1 MWLVARAIC
10 AAVQRRVMADPL
22 VWPALLGVL
31 GAIVGS
37 FLATIAVR
45 WPAGRSVLTGRS
57 ACDSCGR
64 TLAAHELVPLVSGA
78 VARGKCRSCGAAID
92 PRHLLVEAGCAA
104 IGVAAGLAAPG
115 WEGAAGALFGW
126 LLLVLAMLDASD
138 FWLPDELV
146 AALALGGAASA
157 WWCPPDLAERMIGGV
172 AGFALL
178 WLVAAGYR
186 RWRGRDGLGGG
197 DPKLLGAIGLWLGW
211 RLLPAVLLVAGLVGL
226 GWVAFQHLRGH
237 ALARDDALPLGTLLA
252 IAAYPAWLA
261 MIVSAP

>member
-1 MWLVARAIC
+1 
-10 AAVQRRVMADPL
+10 MADPL

-64 TLAAHELVPLVSGA
+64 TLAALELVPLVSGA

-92 PRHLLVEAGCAA
+92 QRHLLVEAGCAA

-115 WEGAAGALFGW
+115 WQGAAGAVFGW
-126 LLLVLAMLDASD
+126 LLLVLAILDASD

-157 WWCPPDLAERMIGGV
+157 WWCPPDLAERVIGGV

-186 RWRGRDGLGGG
+186 RWRGRDGMGGG

-226 GWVAFQHLRGH
+226 GWVAFQHLRGRG
-237 ALARDDALPLGTLLA
+237 LARDDALPLGTLLA
-252 IAAYPAWLA
+252 IAAYPAWLV
-261 MIVSAP
+261 MIMSAP